1 MLRFVNEQFIRLM
14 DVKDGFV
21 VKPAKF
27 ITGKAERTPSIA
39 ALFSRGIENVKENY
53 NDGTL
58 SLFSEATKIPGA
70 NKITLLSGSEKR
82 NYDKHVVIIA
92 LPFVGHA
99 DTDAVKALSEAG
111 VHIHSALVVKTEGK
125 KKIVYNNR
133 RYDKILYLVVE
144 VDRKLSEAETYEAAF
159 NVRFS
164 TKVKEHKGEFKP
176 EGETKPINTIEYSQ
190 IIATITIKND
200 AISLEYSKGRV
211 QWKIGKNKKTLEQ
224 SVSIGV
230 TQPKPKAKLEFS
242 NK

>member
-1 MLRFVNEQFIRLM
+1 MENGRLQ
-14 DVKDGFV
+14 
-21 VKPAKF
+21 
-27 ITGKAERTPSIA
+27 E
-39 ALFSRGIENVKENY
+39 E
-53 NDGTL
+53 
-58 SLFSEATKIPGA
+58 
-70 NKITLLSGSEKR
+70 
-82 NYDKHVVIIA
+82 
-92 LPFVGHA
+92 
-99 DTDAVKALSEAG
+99 
-111 VHIHSALVVKTEGK
+111 
-125 KKIVYNNR
+125 R

-164 TKVKEHKGEFKP
+164 TKDKVRKGENAQENEAKQD
-176 EGETKPINTIEYSQ
+176 NTIAYSQ

-200 AISLEYSKGRV
+200 AISLEYSKGHV